1 MSLNCFVHY
10 IAYARFTLTV
20 WCLGVYQLFRMLY
33 NMCQILWCGQ
43 RSSSAS
49 STTTN
54 VGLAHTCPIT
64 MVHTDMQSWIHN
76 VFHDIFYQQE
86 HFGPRKQWQ
95 RTSYSVC
102 KILCVSVVVYVVSD
116 HEQTDIL
123 WDWYKESVIWKYES
137 NNMTKICI
145 HIHVCMLAE
154 ISSCSARLVASW

>member
-1 MSLNCFVHY
+1 MPDLRYQYDVLECTSCFVCCTTC
-10 IAYARFTLTV
+10 ARFY
-20 WCLGVYQLFRMLY
+20 GVDRGHM
-33 NMCQILWCGQ
+33 I
-43 RSSSAS
+43 SSAS

-54 VGLAHTCPIT
+54 VGLAHTYPIT

-123 WDWYKESVIWKYES
+123 W
-137 NNMTKICI
+137 
-145 HIHVCMLAE
+145 
-154 ISSCSARLVASW
+154 